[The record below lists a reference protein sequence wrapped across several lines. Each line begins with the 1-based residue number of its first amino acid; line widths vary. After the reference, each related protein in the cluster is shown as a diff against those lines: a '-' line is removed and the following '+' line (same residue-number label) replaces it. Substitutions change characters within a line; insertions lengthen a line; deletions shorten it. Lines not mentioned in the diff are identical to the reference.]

1 MKLIDILVEGTKYS
15 NKITAVFVPE
25 CTEEDPVRPV
35 RTLGLSCVVHTTVGG
50 LSGFFGEV
58 QSGLSVIL

>member
-1 MKLIDILVEGTKYS
+1 MKLIDNLVEGTEY

-25 CTEEDPVRPV
+25 CAKEDPVRPV

-50 LSGFFGEV
+50 LSGLFSEV
-58 QSGLSVIL
+58 GSGLSVIL

>member
-1 MKLIDILVEGTKYS
+1 MKLIDILVEGTKCN
-15 NKITAVFVPE
+15 NKITAVFIPE
-25 CTEEDPVRPV
+25 CAEEDPVQPV